1 MNWKVLFLENKPKA
15 LVQMATGADKVFTA
29 ITAAFRLLKFGKMN
43 RILFLVD
50 TRCLDEQAKQEF
62 FAYIPNDDHQ
72 SFSDIYGVYHLKL
85 SRMPANTQICISTIQ
100 RMHFILKGKELDRAA
115 EETPFDRAVTA
126 DSKASKEVPITR
138 NIRQN
143 FSTVS
148 L

>member
-1 MNWKVLFLENKPKA
+1 
-15 LVQMATGADKVFTA
+15 
-29 ITAAFRLLKFGKMN
+29 
-43 RILFLVD
+43 
-50 TRCLDEQAKQEF
+50 
-62 FAYIPNDDHQ
+62 
-72 SFSDIYGVYHLKL
+72 
-85 SRMPANTQICISTIQ
+85 MPANTQICISTIQ

-115 EETPFDRAVTA
+115 EETPFDRSVTA

>member
-50 TRCLDEQAKQEF
+50 TRCLDEQAEQEF

-72 SFSDIYGVYHLKL
+72 SFSDIYGVY
-85 SRMPANTQICISTIQ
+85 QICISTIQ

-115 EETPFDRAVTA
+115 EETPFDRSVTA